1 MALDSLHH
9 VNLDWFLFIILRMI
23 RHIKLIGILFQVK
36 VQGQNEEMLHAACQ
50 QFLGK
55 SEAEIR
61 KIALETL
68 VSISF
73 YCNQNTV
80 T

>member
-1 MALDSLHH
+1 M
-9 VNLDWFLFIILRMI
+9 
-23 RHIKLIGILFQVK
+23 
-36 VQGQNEEMLHAACQ
+36 QGQNEEMLHAACQ

-73 YCNQNTV
+73 FMSRTLFHEQLLRTLRLKILSFQDHSI
-80 T
+80 